1 VGKAKRLHWWL
12 YPNLD
17 FANNAVDSDR
27 MQEHYAQKNKLGIMT
42 PVLLKGGHR
51 EAH

>member
-1 VGKAKRLHWWL
+1 MGKAKWLHWRL

-17 FANNAVDSDR
+17 FADNAVDSDR

-42 PVLLKGGHR
+42 LTLLKG
-51 EAH
+51 